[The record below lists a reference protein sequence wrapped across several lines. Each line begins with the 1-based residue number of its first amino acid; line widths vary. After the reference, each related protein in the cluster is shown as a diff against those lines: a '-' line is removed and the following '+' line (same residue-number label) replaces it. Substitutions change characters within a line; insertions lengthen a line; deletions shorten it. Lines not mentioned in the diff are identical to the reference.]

1 MIIVFFVIIII
12 LLMKLFLCKA
22 LWITTMYEMCYINK
36 LALPSY
42 QKNATTTGNKYNFK
56 IDI

>member
-1 MIIVFFVIIII
+1 MIYCIIIIII
-12 LLMKLFLCKA
+12 LLMTIFLCKA
-22 LWITTMYEMCYINK
+22 LWINTMYEMCYINK